1 MAVNLSLS
9 PGQAL
14 VEQRFK
20 CALDAEIVLP
30 ATIQKAMHNSEAY
43 GVAPVHVVEVMEG
56 NGSRVA
62 KFLIE
67 RRALGIA
74 TADNQLSILRA
85 STLLRVVELSI
96 CDTSS
101 GVVWNGRQSGGF
113 RLADFPDLRS
123 SKLAARSESDFFCVI
138 GLVGVVRSRQA
149 SVGNPLVNCARRA
162 TTGFSYNRNANL
174 FDDFAKT
181 VRCHV

>member
-1 MAVNLSLS
+1 MFGSRLSR
-9 PGQAL
+9 
-14 VEQRFK
+14 QRLTVDLFT
-20 CALDAEIVLP
+20 P
-30 ATIQKAMHNSEAY
+30 ATFAM
-43 GVAPVHVVEVMEG
+43 VVVPI
-56 NGSRVA
+56 SAIR
-62 KFLIE
+62 LC
-67 RRALGIA
+67 
-74 TADNQLSILRA
+74 NQLSILRA
-85 STLLRVVELSI
+85 SVLLRAVELSI